1 MHVYKCLPI
10 IGTQS
15 AYIIA
20 VKRDE
25 RGNKM
30 AILSKLDAEVIRY
43 HREVEDARDD
53 IKRNQPTEAKTM
65 ANIQIYRDDIWVGS
79 GTIDIDGEIECSAA
93 LGPDQDASDE
103 TYCKIM
109 DAIDNEPQDEARYTG
124 RGSIERP
131 DGTYSWIISD

>member
-65 ANIQIYRDDIWVGS
+65 AIYSIKTS
-79 GTIDIDGEIECSAA
+79 QKSNEEYKTMII
-93 LGPDQDASDE
+93 
-103 TYCKIM
+103 
-109 DAIDNEPQDEARYTG
+109 IDNAGNLLAEYRLDAGEERKQIARL
-124 RGSIERP
+124 RRSINNHLA
-131 DGTYSWIISD
+131 DGGTLGNYQW

>member
-1 MHVYKCLPI
+1 MKQYVSVDRLN
-10 IGTQS
+10 
-15 AYIIA
+15 AYMVA
-20 VKRDE
+20 PLFPAPAGAGYCGV
-25 RGNKM
+25 
-30 AILSKLDAEVIRY
+30 
-43 HREVEDARDD
+43 
-53 IKRNQPTEAKTM
+53 NQPTEAKTM